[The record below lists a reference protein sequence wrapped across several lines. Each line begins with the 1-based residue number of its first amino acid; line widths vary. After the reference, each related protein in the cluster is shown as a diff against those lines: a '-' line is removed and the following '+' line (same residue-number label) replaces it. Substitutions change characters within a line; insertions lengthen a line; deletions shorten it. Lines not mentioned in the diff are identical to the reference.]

1 MGLNY
6 VKDRY
11 AELIGPND
19 PHEVMVLCTVIKPL
33 VAWNCNEVGNVAR
46 ERAGGQ
52 GYLSV
57 NRLGETITFAHAGM
71 TAEGDNSVLMQK
83 VAKELGARF
92 QKGKHKFGKK
102 LPESCSLN
110 KAFNMVAKRE
120 QKKLMGLGMAMLT
133 KMG

>member
-57 NRLGETITFAHAGM
+57 NRLGETIAFAHAGM
-71 TAEGDNSVLMQK
+71 TAEGDNSVLFQK
-83 VAKELGARF
+83 VAKELGMRLR
-92 QKGKHKFGKK
+92 QGKHKFGKK
-102 LPESCSLN
+102 MDQGTSLGR
-110 KAFNMVAKRE
+110 AFN
-120 QKKLMGLGMAMLT
+120 LMA
-133 KMG
+133 